1 MAAEVRAATRRVVMQ
16 FHTVSLDLG
25 GPLVKQVG
33 KTRRLTEVGMVALD
47 VADIEWESLAASRAA
62 DIISDIYKAM
72 RLACDGQV

>member
-1 MAAEVRAATRRVVMQ
+1 
-16 FHTVSLDLG
+16 
-25 GPLVKQVG
+25 
-33 KTRRLTEVGMVALD
+33 VGMVALD